1 VGPVSSRQPGRTATD
16 GDQIMADP
24 SVQFPLPEHHLL
36 LGQAL
41 ADAVYYRDPPLQC
54 SACEIT
60 GDLCTACADGLALA
74 RSYLALGHQLGLA
87 EPR

>member
-1 VGPVSSRQPGRTATD
+1 
-16 GDQIMADP
+16 MADP
-24 SVQFPLPEHHLL
+24 SVQFPQPEHHLL
-36 LGQAL
+36 LRQAL

-54 SACEIT
+54 SACETT

-74 RSYLALGHQLGLA
+74 RSYLALGRQLGLA